1 MFNKPGSIQKNNN
14 DTDKD
19 ESNVRAQERQSKM
32 DEMRRLYEI
41 ELDECQSEVLVY
53 VSLCHSNH
61 YPFHRF

>member
-19 ESNVRAQERQSKM
+19 ESNMRAQELQSKM

-41 ELDECQSEVLVY
+41 ELDECQSEMLEQ
-53 VSLCHSNH
+53 S
-61 YPFHRF
+61 